1 MLSKPR
7 LGAQPPPLSPSPPV
21 PLPALPDADPWR
33 RFMCVAY
40 EGVILF
46 GVVFFFAYGFS
57 ALTQYKG
64 QDGMLRNVFQAFMF
78 CVLGVYF
85 VWFWSKGRRTLP
97 MKTMGVTLVDQAGA
111 PAGRGRALVRYL
123 AASAGW
129 ALPLALA
136 AWVHPGTI
144 VLVVLPFVPTFFD
157 AQRRALYDIVSGT
170 RLVAEPR

>member
-1 MLSKPR
+1 MISTSPP
-7 LGAQPPPLSPSPPV
+7 GAQALPAPKCP
-21 PLPALPDADPWR
+21 PALPAADPWR

-46 GVVFFFAYGFS
+46 GVVFFFAYAFS

-64 QDGMLRNVFQAFMF
+64 QSGMLRNVFQAFMF
-78 CVLGVYF
+78 CVLGMYF

>member
-1 MLSKPR
+1 MTES
-7 LGAQPPPLSPSPPV
+7 GCPS
-21 PLPALPDADPWR
+21 
-33 RFMCVAY
+33 
-40 EGVILF
+40 
-46 GVVFFFAYGFS
+46 
-57 ALTQYKG
+57 
-64 QDGMLRNVFQAFMF
+64 
-78 CVLGVYF
+78 
-85 VWFWSKGRRTLP
+85 
-97 MKTMGVTLVDQAGA
+97 DQAGA